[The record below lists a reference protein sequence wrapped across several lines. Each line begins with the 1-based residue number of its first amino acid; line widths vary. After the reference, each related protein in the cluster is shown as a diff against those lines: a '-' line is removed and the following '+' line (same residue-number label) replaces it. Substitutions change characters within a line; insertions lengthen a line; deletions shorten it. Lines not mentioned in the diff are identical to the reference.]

1 MNHGLTA
8 RSLATLH
15 RILAAHP
22 EVETAILY
30 GSRALGRHRPGSDID
45 LALVGDGVDEQLCGR
60 VWSALDASDLP
71 YKVDVTALAEVRNA
85 ALAEH
90 IARVGVA
97 LYRRGERV
105 AA

>member
-1 MNHGLTA
+1 MNHGLPP
-8 RSLATLH
+8 RSLATLR

-45 LALVGDGVDEQLCGR
+45 LALVGDDVDDRLCVR
-60 VWSALDASDLP
+60 IWSEFEASDLP
-71 YKVDVTALAEVRNA
+71 YKVDVTALPAVGNA

-90 IARVGVA
+90 VERVGVT
-97 LYRRGERV
+97 LYRRGDRV

>member
-1 MNHGLTA
+1 MNHGLPP
-8 RSLATLH
+8 RSLATLY

-45 LALVGDGVDEQLCGR
+45 LALVGNGVDDRLCGR
-60 VWSALDASDLP
+60 IWSEFDASDLP
-71 YKVDVTALAEVRNA
+71 YKVDVTALAQAGNV

-90 IARVGVA
+90 IERVGVP
-97 LYRRGERV
+97 LYRRGDRV